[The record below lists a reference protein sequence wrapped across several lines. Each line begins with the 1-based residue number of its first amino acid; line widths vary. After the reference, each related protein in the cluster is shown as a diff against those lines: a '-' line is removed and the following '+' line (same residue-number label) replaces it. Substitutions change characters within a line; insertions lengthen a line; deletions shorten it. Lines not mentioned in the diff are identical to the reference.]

1 MPLVRITPPGRPAK
15 LFRVAEVPRTWDI
28 DGGCATASVPIILTD
43 EDAERIA
50 LARVEVFGALGM
62 DWSGFAWRRPRV
74 GGPIECAGQVLGL
87 TLAPRERHYADT
99 SLDFKDYNGVAY
111 GQFALTNANGVLSV
125 GVVAGAIP
133 LGASAGFWRWY
144 DVPMSSLAFT
154 AFVAYAAVPL
164 EIWTSATPGA
174 CTTRVYN
181 KTTAGTVTGVTVNL
195 AGAHGF
201 VIRAYYPTAG
211 TAGVAAASYVS
222 VASLQAFQ
230 LATTANTPTTVINDC
245 LDALPTW
252 VLPTGADYRALVL
265 YGMDTT
271 AITSLDFPDKKHVDK
286 EAIDAVL
293 KMTSKHFGFYPRWVG
308 GLKSGVPVLAP
319 ISTTPDFILDVRATE
334 SDSLQERGVD
344 GMANRY
350 DVAYTDVDNVARVV
364 IVSDSSPNNYLNT
377 IGYIKD
383 AAVDASWTTS
393 ATQAGYA
400 GTAAAANALSQ
411 DAEGTVTIHRARLSN
426 GRACSPLMIMPGS
439 MARVLGMGAPRNLT
453 VRSCGVAQG
462 GGFEVTFARP
472 DLDLKYL
479 ASQVKQ

>member
-15 LFRVAEVPRTWDI
+15 LFRVAEIPRTWDI

-50 LARVEVFGALGM
+50 LSRVEVFGALGM

-74 GGPIECAGQVLGL
+74 GGPIECAGQALGL

-99 SLDFKDYNGVAY
+99 SLTFVEYNGYQWGDVTRSVN
-111 GQFALTNANGVLSV
+111 GGTVELGLTQATHLANTT
-125 GVVAGAIP
+125 AGY
-133 LGASAGFWRWY
+133 SRWY
-144 DVPMSSLAFT
+144 DVPMSSLSFTAFT
-154 AFVAYAAVPL
+154 AYTQMTL

-174 CTTRVYN
+174 LTTRVYN
-181 KTTAGTVTGVTVNL
+181 KTTTGTVTGVTVNL
-195 AGAHGF
+195 AGAHGY
-201 VIRAYYPTAG
+201 VIRAFIPSSWATTGSG
-211 TAGVAAASYVS
+211 TLASI
-222 VASLQAFQ
+222 ASLVAYQ
-230 LATTANTPTTVINDC
+230 LATTAPTPATVITDC

-252 VLPTGADYRALVL
+252 VLPAGAAYRALV
-265 YGMDTT
+265 GTDTT
-271 AITSLDFPDKKHVDK
+271 VITSLDFPDKKHVDK

-308 GLKSGVPVLAP
+308 GLKSGVPVFAP

-350 DVAYTDVDNVARVV
+350 DVAYTDVDDVARVA

-377 IGYIKD
+377 IGYIKH
-383 AAVDASWTTS
+383 ASVDASWTTS
-393 ATQAGYA
+393 PTQAGYA

-439 MARVLGMGAPRNLT
+439 MARVLGMGAPRKLT

-462 GGFEVTFARP
+462 GGFEVAYARP

-479 ASQVKQ
+479 ASQVKR